1 MRLKASPGDG
11 PAIAMHVPDKCGSAR
26 DSMQR
31 LLRDATRDDHCGAWA
46 SK

>member
-1 MRLKASPGDG
+1 MRLKALPGDG
-11 PAIAMHVPDKCGSAR
+11 PAIAMHALNKRDSAR

-31 LLRDATRDDHCGAWA
+31 LLRDAIREHCGAWA